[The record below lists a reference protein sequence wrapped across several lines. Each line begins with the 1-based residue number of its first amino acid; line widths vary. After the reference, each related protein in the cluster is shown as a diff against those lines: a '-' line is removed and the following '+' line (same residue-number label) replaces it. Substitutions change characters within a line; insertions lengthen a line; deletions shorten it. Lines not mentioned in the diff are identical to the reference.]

1 MTTKEKREHARRIV
15 DIPIQFIVQSR
26 LYQGQ
31 IKNMGNEGWVKNV
44 KKGGVFI
51 ETEMS
56 FSVGQVI
63 SMTYS
68 SPHFKEKNRIGTITR
83 VESQGIGV
91 KFRHWEHFEP
101 ENL

>member
-1 MTTKEKREHARRIV
+1 MTTKEKRERVRRIV
-15 DIPIQFIVQSR
+15 DIPIQFIVQGR

-31 IKNMGNEGWVKNV
+31 IKNMGNESWVKNV

-51 ETEMS
+51 ETEIS

-68 SPHFKEKNRIGTITR
+68 SPHFEEKNRIGNNHPR
-83 VESQGIGV
+83 
-91 KFRHWEHFEP
+91 
-101 ENL
+101 

>member
-1 MTTKEKREHARRIV
+1 MTSNEKRENVRHIV
-15 DIPIQFIVQSR
+15 DISIQFIVQGR

-31 IKNMGNEGWVKNV
+31 IKNMGKEGWVKNI

-68 SPHFKEKNRIGTITR
+68 SPHFGEKNRIGRVIR

-91 KFRHWEHFEP
+91 KFGHRR
-101 ENL
+101 

>member
-1 MTTKEKREHARRIV
+1 MTTKEKREHVRRIL

-31 IKNMGNEGWVKNV
+31 IKNMGNEGWVK
-44 KKGGVFI
+44 KIKTGGVFI
-51 ETEMS
+51 ETEIS

-68 SPHFKEKNRIGTITR
+68 SPHFEEKNRIGTILR
-83 VESQGIGV
+83 VEPQGIGV
-91 KFRHWEHFEP
+91 KFGHWDKCDQ
-101 ENL
+101 

>member
-15 DIPIQFIVQSR
+15 AIPIQFIVQGR

-31 IKNMGNEGWVKNV
+31 IKNMGKEGWVKNI

-56 FSVGQVI
+56 FSVGHVV

-68 SPHFKEKNRIGTITR
+68 SPHFGEKNRIGTIIR
-83 VESQGIGV
+83 VEPQGIGV
-91 KFRHWEHFEP
+91 KFGHWG
-101 ENL
+101 

>member
-1 MTTKEKREHARRIV
+1 MTTKEKREHVRRIV
-15 DIPIQFIVQSR
+15 DIPIHFIAQSR

-31 IKNMGNEGWVKNV
+31 IKNIGNEGWVKNI

-51 ETEMS
+51 ETEIS

-68 SPHFKEKNRIGTITR
+68 SPHFEEKNRIGTITR
-83 VESQGIGV
+83 VEPQGIGV
-91 KFRHWEHFEP
+91 KFGHWDKYDQ
-101 ENL
+101 

>member
-1 MTTKEKREHARRIV
+1 MISGERREHVRRIV
-15 DIPIQFIVQSR
+15 DISVQFIVQGR
-26 LYQGQ
+26 FYQGQ
-31 IKNMGNEGWVKNV
+31 IKNMGKEGWVKNV

-68 SPHFKEKNRIGTITR
+68 SPQFGEKNRIGTIIR
-83 VESQGIGV
+83 IEPQGIGV
-91 KFRHWEHFEP
+91 KFGHRG
-101 ENL
+101 

>member
-1 MTTKEKREHARRIV
+1 MTTKESREHVRRIV
-15 DIPIQFIVQSR
+15 DIPIEFIAKGR

-31 IKNMGNEGWVKNV
+31 IKNMGKEGWVKNI

-56 FSVGQVI
+56 FSIGQVI

-68 SPHFKEKNRIGTITR
+68 SPHFGEKNRHAYP
-83 VESQGIGV
+83 VASQNII
-91 KFRHWEHFEP
+91 P
-101 ENL
+101 TP

>member
-1 MTTKEKREHARRIV
+1 MTTKEKRERVRRLA
-15 DIPIQFIVQSR
+15 DIAIQFIVQGR

-31 IKNMGNEGWVKNV
+31 IKNMGNEGWVKNK

-56 FSVGQVI
+56 FPVGQVI

-68 SPHFKEKNRIGTITR
+68 SPHFGEKNRIGTIIR
-83 VESQGIGV
+83 VEPQGIGV
-91 KFRHWEHFEP
+91 KFGHSG
-101 ENL
+101 

>member
-1 MTTKEKREHARRIV
+1 MTSNEKREHVRRIV
-15 DIPIQFIVQSR
+15 DISIQFIVRGR

-31 IKNMGNEGWVKNV
+31 IKNMGKEGWVKNI

-68 SPHFKEKNRIGTITR
+68 SPHFGEKNRIGTIIR
-83 VESQGIGV
+83 VEHQGIGV
-91 KFRHWEHFEP
+91 KFGHSG
-101 ENL
+101 